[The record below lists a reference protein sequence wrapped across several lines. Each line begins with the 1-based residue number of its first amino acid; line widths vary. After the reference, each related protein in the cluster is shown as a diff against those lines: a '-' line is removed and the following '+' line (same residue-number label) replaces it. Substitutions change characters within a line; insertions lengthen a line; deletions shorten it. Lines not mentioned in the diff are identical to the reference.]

1 MKNAKLID
9 GHPSG
14 RASFTLSITADYGN
28 INGVMHGGAAGVI
41 FDMCT
46 TVALAPLSK
55 PGYWE
60 YVSPFRSSCDLL
72 TREQLFGW
80 SYEEFEH

>member
-1 MKNAKLID
+1 MRDAKLID
-9 GHPSG
+9 GSTKG
-14 RASFTLSITADYGN
+14 RASFTLVISSDYGN

-60 YVSPFRSSCDLL
+60 YIL
-72 TREQLFGW
+72 T
-80 SYEEFEH
+80 

>member
-1 MKNAKLID
+1 MDINYSRYHLITASSPSLFFDSKIMRDAKLID
-9 GHPSG
+9 GSLLG
-14 RASFTLSITADYGN
+14 RASFTLLISPDYGN

-46 TVALAPLSK
+46 TVALAPLSR

-60 YVSPFRSSCDLL
+60 
-72 TREQLFGW
+72 
-80 SYEEFEH
+80 

>member
-1 MKNAKLID
+1 MDINYSRYHLITANSPIPFFDSKIMRDAKLID
-9 GHPSG
+9 GSPLG
-14 RASFTLSITADYGN
+14 RASFTLLMSTDYGN

-46 TVALAPLSK
+46 TVALAPLSR

-60 YVSPFRSSCDLL
+60 
-72 TREQLFGW
+72 
-80 SYEEFEH
+80 

>member
-1 MKNAKLID
+1 MRDAKLID
-9 GHPSG
+9 GSPLG
-14 RASFTLSITADYGN
+14 RASFTLCISSDYGN

-60 YVSPFRSSCDLL
+60 YVITRL
-72 TREQLFGW
+72 TQGPLSTDMRTV
-80 SYEEFEH
+80 S

>member
-1 MKNAKLID
+1 MAADAPADGFFDKRVMANAKLID
-9 GHPSG
+9 
-14 RASFTLSITADYGN
+14 ASSAGTAAFELPITREYGN

-60 YVSPFRSSCDLL
+60 
-72 TREQLFGW
+72 
-80 SYEEFEH
+80 